1 MNFKMFDIVGC
12 IREWLLAKEIARV
25 EKELRD
31 IEDKLDMFFH
41 EFLMKILVD
50 TNVNLVKIKRLWKIH
65 DELSVYRSILKT
77 SYSIKYAKDRMKG
90 YRIPTHQDTLFL
102 IYNTYI

>member
-25 EKELRD
+25 KREK
-31 IEDKLDMFFH
+31 IAVEDKLETCVH
-41 EFLMKILVD
+41 ELRMRILPG
-50 TNVNLVKIKRLWKIH
+50 TRSNCIKIKRLRKVH
-65 DELSVYRSILKT
+65 HQLSVYLSILQT
-77 SYSIKYAKDRMKG
+77 SFSVQYAKDRMKG

-102 IYNTYI
+102 IHNTYI